1 MFKSEKNALGDP
13 LGPSWADLGPILERS
28 ELENRAP
35 AHTGAVFSKF
45 TFLTKIWLQDALWT
59 ELGPIL
65 VPKSSHMGPQE
76 GPKRHQKRAQNDIK
90 ILIEIQ
96 EPGGCTFG
104 PARRNALASWGDHRG
119 V

>member
-45 TFLTKIWLQDALWT
+45 TFLTKIWLQDSFWT
-59 ELGPIL
+59 ELGPIWA
-65 VPKSSHMGPQE
+65 PKGSQMGGQE
-76 GPKRHQKRAQNDIK
+76 GPKRHQKRDQNDIK
-90 ILIEIQ
+90 ILIDFW
-96 EPGGCTFG
+96 TDFG
-104 PARRNALASWGDHRG
+104 PNLEALT
-119 V
+119 